1 MRDLIF
7 EIACPTTRSDFD
19 LLYPLCTR
27 PSKPASNRLS
37 SPRFVAP
44 FWSFLCSSK
53 CDNKLDSDVRNERHF
68 RFRVF
73 SCIYFP
79 FFWTASF
86 MDMVRILWC
95 VCCMLQLFLRQYTT
109 NCVKI
114 SFDLIVLW
122 VYLSICLCLQFFSNL
137 TLGFFLLLHPCKALQ
152 KVDNILII

>member
-27 PSKPASNRLS
+27 PSKPASNRLF

-44 FWSFLCSSK
+44 FSSFLCSSK

-73 SCIYFP
+73 SCIIFP
-79 FFWTASF
+79 FLDCKFYGYGE
-86 MDMVRILWC
+86 DIMVC
-95 VCCMLQLFLRQYTT
+95 VRQLFLRQCTT

-114 SFDLIVLW
+114 PFDLIVLW
-122 VYLSICLCLQFFSNL
+122 VYLSICMCLQILFELNIRFFII
-137 TLGFFLLLHPCKALQ
+137 TPLQ
-152 KVDNILII
+152 GLAES